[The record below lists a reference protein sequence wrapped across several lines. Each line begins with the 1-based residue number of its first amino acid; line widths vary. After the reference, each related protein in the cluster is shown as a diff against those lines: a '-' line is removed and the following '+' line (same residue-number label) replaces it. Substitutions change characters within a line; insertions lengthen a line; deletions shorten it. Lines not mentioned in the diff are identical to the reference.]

1 MITVTT
7 EDDPTPIVRVLATT
21 IRRSC
26 ETPSH
31 SRAVARM
38 RGTLVFKSANDPQ
51 AATIRFSRGAVHL
64 ETGARTPAKV
74 TITADLAL
82 MNEPDAP
89 KPKVEGAEAHLLFAL
104 GASKALTP
112 KYGTW
117 QEEAARFWQHTSTG
131 TGMPSGILVR
141 CLDDGSELR
150 LGGQTE
156 CEVHASAFE
165 LRNLF
170 CGNTTLGER
179 AFAGKLFAVG
189 PLNHLAVLTGAG
201 LHYSLGG

>member
-21 IRRSC
+21 IRRSA

-31 SRAVARM
+31 ARAIARM
-38 RGTLVFKSANDPQ
+38 RGTLMFKSANDPQ
-51 AATIRFSRGAVHL
+51 SAAIGFSRGSVHL
-64 ETGARTPAKV
+64 TSGANGPAKV

-82 MNEPDAP
+82 MNEPNAP

-117 QEEAARFWQHTSTG
+117 QEEAVRFWQHTGDTS
-131 TGMPSGILVR
+131 GMPTGLLAR

-150 LGGQTE
+150 LGGHAV
-156 CEVHASAFE
+156 CEVHASGFE

-179 AFAGKLFAVG
+179 AFAGKVFAVG
-189 PLNHLAVLTGAG
+189 ALNHLAVLTGAG